1 MFSHC
6 PFNTVAVQIRAFL
19 IVVNV
24 FTTLINDGQR
34 LMNQIEKA
42 GKHPERRGQFL
53 IADAIHAFLISIVH
67 VVIIKVTNFRRC
79 DE

>member
-6 PFNTVAVQIRAFL
+6 PFNTIAVQIRAFL

-42 GKHPERRGQFL
+42 GKHPERRGQLL
-53 IADAIHAFLISIVH
+53 IGGCHICIPHIYCSCCH
-67 VVIIKVTNFRRC
+67 YKS
-79 DE
+79 DEFSSL